1 MNNPIKK
8 LIFIFLFFI
17 LFKDLSFAQNSVG
30 VEFGLGP
37 SIVLPSNSIL
47 PYWDRGIKITGGI
60 SYDILQDVQI
70 FTNLRYARFRYIGG
84 YPLILPAVYGIYA
97 RATGNASKVYEALLG
112 VRFITPR
119 YFVRPFVSIS
129 GGIQSVYVGEIFV
142 TRGFKTELR
151 QEPEITYLVESTGKT
166 KHREFVCISYG
177 LLVSLHPSIKLLID
191 GSFSQSFDL
200 KRPFYQL
207 LGTVQFKL
215 NK

>member
-8 LIFIFLFFI
+8 SIFIFLFFI

-37 SIVLPSNSIL
+37 SIVLQSNSIL

-70 FTNLRYARFRYIGG
+70 FTNLRYARLRFTG
-84 YPLILPAVYGIYA
+84 YPTV
-97 RATGNASKVYEALLG
+97 GNASKVYESLLG

-119 YFVRPFVSIS
+119 YFIRPFISIS

-142 TRGFKTELR
+142 THGFKTKLR

-166 KHREFVCISYG
+166 KHSEFVCISYG

-207 LGTVQFKL
+207 LGMVQFKL

>member
-37 SIVLPSNSIL
+37 SIVSPSNSIL

-70 FTNLRYARFRYIGG
+70 FTNLRYARLRFTG
-84 YPLILPAVYGIYA
+84 YPTVILHVVGYYI

-119 YFVRPFVSIS
+119 HFIRPFISIS

-151 QEPEITYLVESTGKT
+151 QEPEITYLVELTGKT
-166 KHREFVCISYG
+166 KHSEFVCISYG

-200 KRPFYQL
+200 KRPFYQI
-207 LGTVQFKL
+207 LGMVQFKL